1 MNFWKRNFEILEF
14 DRRLISLWII
24 LLSWQYWKKEIVKIG
39 IDEIFNILSSRL
51 CMYFMYKE

>member
-24 LLSWQYWKKEIVKIG
+24 LLSSQHWKKEIVKIG